1 MRGRFYTF
9 LILGIIVYSGYSQS
23 IFSGFENG
31 IGLRQYITTIRGM
44 GMGGTGLA
52 SRDSTS
58 LNSYN
63 MAAWRYIDHTII
75 NVSMR
80 YSYVSTDL
88 SEQEFSSST
97 ANFGGLQLA
106 IPIKKNRWVFGVS
119 FTPYSTTNFS
129 YILKYQNNN
138 RSYEENVFYE
148 GNVARSQL
156 GLVWSPHR
164 RIAISAGLNYFFG
177 AIKDRYYLLFND
189 PTISDNF
196 YVLDY
201 QFRGPGLGTSAH
213 FMITNQIYLG
223 GFLDLEPSINYTLVR
238 RSPVTLEEEKRD
250 IKTNFPIFAGL
261 GSGFK
266 FHPQW
271 TINADFA
278 LQNWEKG
285 LDNQKE
291 ADNIEKYY
299 QFGFGIEHSH
309 SQGKAK
315 LFLNKFDTRAGFSYS
330 NMGYLIN
337 GNSIKEYAAHVGFG
351 IPFFQGR
358 ARLDLAFIGGIRGDK
373 NETIAE
379 ETFFK
384 SFISISAGELWFQK
398 VR

>member
-1 MRGRFYTF
+1 MRRSFYTY
-9 LILGIIVYSGYSQS
+9 LILGILFYCGHTQS
-23 IFSGFENG
+23 IFSGLENG
-31 IGLRQYITTIRGM
+31 IGLRQYITTVRGM

-52 SRDSTS
+52 LRDSTS

-63 MAAWRYIDHTII
+63 MAAWRYIDNSKI
-75 NVSMR
+75 NVSMK

-88 SEQEFSSST
+88 LEQKFSSST

-106 IPIKKNRWVFGVS
+106 IPIKKNRWVLGIS
-119 FTPYSTTNFS
+119 FTPYSNTNFS

-138 RSYEENVFYE
+138 RNYEENVFYE
-148 GNVARSQL
+148 GNVARAQV
-156 GLVWSPHR
+156 GLVWSPQHR
-164 RIAISAGLNYFFG
+164 FAFSAGLNYFFG

-213 FMITNQIYLG
+213 FMITDQIYLG
-223 GFLDLEPSINYTLVR
+223 GFLDLKPSIDYSLVR
-238 RSPVTLEEEKRD
+238 RSPVTLEEEK
-250 IKTNFPIFAGL
+250 IATNTNFPIFTGL
-261 GSGFK
+261 GSGFQ

-271 TINADFA
+271 IISADFA

-285 LDNQKE
+285 LNYQKE
-291 ADNIEKYY
+291 AENIEKYY
-299 QFGFGIEHSH
+299 QFGLGIEHSH
-309 SQGKAK
+309 FKGKTK
-315 LFLNKFDTRAGFSYS
+315 LILNKFDTRAGFSYS
-330 NMGYLIN
+330 NIGFLVN
-337 GNSIKEYAAHVGFG
+337 GSSIKEYAAHLGFG

-373 NETIAE
+373 KETLAE
-379 ETFFK
+379 EMFFK